1 MLQIKVCIGSSCHL
15 KGSYDVIRSL
25 QATIAQHGLQEQVEL
40 QAGFCLGQCMHGVV
54 VQVGEQKILG
64 VLPGQVNELFAEHVL
79 PEVDSP
85 GSPAHQNS

>member
-25 QATIAQHGLQEQVEL
+25 QAAIAQHGLQEQVEL

-54 VQVGEQKILG
+54 VQVGEQRILG
-64 VLPGQVNELFAEHVL
+64 VLPEQANELFTEHVL
-79 PEVDSP
+79 PEVNSP
-85 GSPAHQNS
+85 GSLTHQSS

>member
-25 QATIAQHGLQEQVEL
+25 QATIAHHGLQEQVEL
-40 QAGFCLGQCMHGVV
+40 QAGFCLGQCTHGVV

-64 VLPGQVNELFAEHVL
+64 VLPEQVEGLFAEYVL
-79 PEVDSP
+79 PEVASP
-85 GSPAHQNS
+85 GSSTH

>member
-25 QATIAQHGLQEQVEL
+25 QATIAQHGLQKQIEL

-64 VLPGQVNELFAEHVL
+64 VFPEQVEELFIEHIL
-79 PEVDSP
+79 PEVNSP
-85 GSPAHQNS
+85 GGITHQSS

>member
-15 KGSYDVIRSL
+15 KGSYDVIRAL
-25 QATIAQHGLQEQVEL
+25 QAAIACHGLQDRIEL

-64 VLPGQVNELFAEHVL
+64 VFPEQVGELMRKHVL
-79 PEVDSP
+79 PEVNSP
-85 GSPAHQNS
+85 GSPTYQNG